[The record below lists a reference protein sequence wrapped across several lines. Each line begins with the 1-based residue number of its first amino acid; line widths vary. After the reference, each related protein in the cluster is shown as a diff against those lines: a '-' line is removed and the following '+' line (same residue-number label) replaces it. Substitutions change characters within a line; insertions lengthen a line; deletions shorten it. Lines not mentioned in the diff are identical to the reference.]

1 MKRRSLSFLALGLVG
16 FLASC
21 ESEPTCSDGL
31 KNGSE
36 GDVDCGLSC
45 GTPCGDAMG
54 CTAAGDCKSGVCAAG
69 VCAAPSCTDGIKNG
83 TEVGTDCAGSCANKC
98 SDNTACVQAADCQ
111 SGVCTNGSCEAPTC
125 TDTVKN
131 GTEGDVDCGGSC
143 STLCADGATCSI
155 GTDCTSLV
163 CSGGICA
170 VPTCTDTAKNAKET
184 DVDCGGGTCGPCDD
198 LKSCGLPG
206 DCKSNVCMSNT
217 CVASSCNDTVKNGTE
232 TDIDCGGA
240 SCLKCA
246 DLKTCG
252 QGTDCQSKICT
263 ANKCA
268 VPTCTDVTM
277 NGKETDVDC
286 GGGTCAKCIDTKAC
300 AVAADCV
307 SGVCTANKCAVPT
320 CTDTVKNGV
329 ETDVDCGGTCA
340 TKCAVTKACNVDGDC
355 TSNTCFNKVCVNTPT
370 FTAVTPN
377 MGPTTGS
384 AVTLNGTGFFP
395 VGMAATSVTFGGVAG
410 TVPNVTAATTATTT
424 TPARLNM
431 IGLVNVVLTLPGNH
445 VYTLNNGF
453 KYYYGQLAFNNAV
466 ASGSNLTTQ
475 YSGMVLV
482 DFDKDGD
489 LDIVAI
495 RPATTSVEVL
505 RNNGAGVFTG
515 GVGVSVGF
523 TPTRIATADF
533 NGDTLPD
540 VAVTGPNSVAVLRGD
555 GVSSFNVGAS
565 FIVPVVGTVRG
576 IAAVDVDGVNRADL
590 LVANTTNNRVDL
602 LRNNGLGTAFTVVA
616 GYAAGLTG
624 AYELASADFNK
635 DGRPDFV
642 VTSSSAA
649 LAYHCR
655 NNAGTS
661 YVCASVAAPAALAS
675 VTTGDV
681 NSDTNPDFVLATNG
695 NTQVLSYSGNGAFAF
710 TQKATNGLATNW
722 SDLKLVDID
731 KDGYQD
737 IVYASSAGLGSV
749 GVCRGDNTGGFL
761 AATGIRSLNSPPS
774 QVVVGQF
781 NTGTDQ
787 KDDFAAGTNLG
798 VHVSLSN
805 VQ

>member
-1 MKRRSLSFLALGLVG
+1 M
-16 FLASC
+16 
-21 ESEPTCSDGL
+21 
-31 KNGSE
+31 
-36 GDVDCGLSC
+36 
-45 GTPCGDAMG
+45 
-54 CTAAGDCKSGVCAAG
+54 
-69 VCAAPSCTDGIKNG
+69 
-83 TEVGTDCAGSCANKC
+83 
-98 SDNTACVQAADCQ
+98 
-111 SGVCTNGSCEAPTC
+111 
-125 TDTVKN
+125 
-131 GTEGDVDCGGSC
+131 
-143 STLCADGATCSI
+143 
-155 GTDCTSLV
+155 
-163 CSGGICA
+163 
-170 VPTCTDTAKNAKET
+170 
-184 DVDCGGGTCGPCDD
+184 
-198 LKSCGLPG
+198 
-206 DCKSNVCMSNT
+206 
-217 CVASSCNDTVKNGTE
+217 
-232 TDIDCGGA
+232 
-240 SCLKCA
+240 
-246 DLKTCG
+246 
-252 QGTDCQSKICT
+252 
-263 ANKCA
+263 
-268 VPTCTDVTM
+268 
-277 NGKETDVDC
+277 
-286 GGGTCAKCIDTKAC
+286 
-300 AVAADCV
+300 
-307 SGVCTANKCAVPT
+307 
-320 CTDTVKNGV
+320 
-329 ETDVDCGGTCA
+329 
-340 TKCAVTKACNVDGDC
+340 TKACNVDGDC